1 MKYLKK
7 IFEADT
13 NFDPNIPENWTIYGL
28 QSAIDALDEYN
39 RLLSNDKIWK
49 EHYNKFKTEYD
60 LISDDEFEK
69 WKKGDDLKSLE
80 KNKLKLLN
88 DIINFGEN
96 RLKEI
101 KIERQEDIDLIKDL
115 VINYLEDCESFS
127 QQDLNVTGKF
137 EEYVYTYIISL
148 TFTKKCMKD
157 RRDVD
162 RNFQITENEV
172 LDYWENIIQ
181 LFKVLKSYGFK
192 SNIRYYQTNGVEM
205 KIIVKR
211 DEN

>member
-1 MKYLKK
+1 MKYLKR

-13 NFDPNIPENWTIYGL
+13 NFDPNIPENWTIYDL
-28 QSAIDALDEYN
+28 QSAIDEYN

-88 DIINFGEN
+88 DISNFGEN

-101 KIERQEDIDLIKDL
+101 KKEKEEDMELIKDL
-115 VINYLEDCESFS
+115 AINYLEDCESFNS
-127 QQDLNVTGKF
+127 EDFKVKSKSFNEIELGLPF
-137 EEYVYTYIISL
+137 S
-148 TFTKKCMKD
+148 KKCMKNRKTND
-157 RRDVD
+157 G
-162 RNFQITENEV
+162 FFIKENEI

-181 LFKVLKSYGFK
+181 LFKVLRSNGFE
-192 SNIRYYQTNGVEM
+192 SNISFYQTNGVE
-205 KIIVKR
+205 IRITIKR
-211 DEN
+211 YEN